1 MRRNGSK
8 EAKCARRGHYN
19 ETPGSEL
26 TIGTTP
32 ATDSTTTHSHSQH
45 HKHHLSHLLDAQ
57 SDVLILNITSF
68 GCEYFAAITQEVS
81 LHKLINDMK
90 KILILLVLAATMCS
104 CRDAASSKRKL
115 QRRIIDEIALTEAYL
130 DYYSEYHIQ
139 HVDAHSKM
147 KCDSLNNRLHTLYT
161 RFHATMKD

>member
-1 MRRNGSK
+1 
-8 EAKCARRGHYN
+8 
-19 ETPGSEL
+19 
-26 TIGTTP
+26 
-32 ATDSTTTHSHSQH
+32 
-45 HKHHLSHLLDAQ
+45 
-57 SDVLILNITSF
+57 
-68 GCEYFAAITQEVS
+68 
-81 LHKLINDMK
+81 MK

-115 QRRIIDEIALTEAYL
+115 QRRLIDEIALTEAYF

-147 KCDSLNNRLHTLYT
+147 KCDSLNNRLHTLYG